1 MKKFEF
7 VVYALVCIFAIGCAA
22 SKSPILPVSRE
33 ATIVESTNPAEV
45 MVEASGIGKTTDE
58 ALLDARRA
66 AVAVILLGGT
76 DPLLQTPE
84 EKSKFEFVQEEI
96 YSIPTINQYI
106 SWESKEIK
114 SRIKL
119 EGGSK
124 IKLTKTF
131 KVNKRML
138 EEEMG
143 RRQIMKPRVEI
154 TTEIGLPMIMVIP
167 EVQKGEGPIEAMNG
181 DPVLKHAAQSIESY
195 LTGRKYDVLV
205 PEQKVNIDVLT
216 EAQQGIKGMEN
227 DYSYQLAL
235 AIGSDVYITYTVDM
249 QSREVGGSTV
259 RKATVGVR
267 AYETTTARLLGTET
281 GYSKE
286 RPATDLAVVE
296 EAIHG
301 AIDNVLSRVNAY
313 WKDDLTRGVQYKL
326 TINIQGDFDENQ
338 REDIGFAI
346 SRAIKQ
352 NTKSS
357 KENVATDQTFDYL
370 VWVDSKKISDSRELY
385 AALKQDYSSKGQLR
399 SVNITRKLILLKVT
413 D

>member
-1 MKKFEF
+1 MKKFRF
-7 VVYALVCIFAIGCAA
+7 VVYALVCIFVIGCAA
-22 SKSPILPVSRE
+22 KAPILPVSRE

-45 MVEASGIGKTTDE
+45 MVEAAGIGRNTDE
-58 ALLDARRA
+58 ALLDARRS
-66 AVAVILLGGT
+66 AVAVVLLGGT
-76 DPLLQTPE
+76 DPLLQTQD
-84 EKSKFEFVQEEI
+84 EKSKFEFAQEEI
-96 YSIPTINQYI
+96 YSVPTINQYI

-114 SRIKL
+114 NRIKL
-119 EGGSK
+119 EGGDK
-124 IKLTKTF
+124 IKITKTF

-138 EEEMG
+138 EEEMV
-143 RRQIMKPRVEI
+143 RRQIIKARVEI
-154 TTEIGLPMIMVIP
+154 TTQIGLPMIMVIP
-167 EVQKGEGPIEAMNG
+167 EVQKGEDPIDAMNG
-181 DPVLKHAAQSIESY
+181 DPMLKHAAQSIESY
-195 LTGRKYDVLV
+195 LTGRKYDVQV
-205 PEQKVNIDVLT
+205 PEQKVNVDGLT
-216 EAQQGIKGMEN
+216 EALQGVKGIEN

-235 AIGSDVYITYTVDM
+235 SIGSDVYITYTVDM
-249 QSREVGGSTV
+249 QSRVVGGSTV

-286 RPATDLAVVE
+286 RPGADLALVE

-326 TINIQGDFDENQ
+326 TITIQGNFDENQ

-346 SRAIKQ
+346 NRAIKQ
-352 NTKSS
+352 NTKTS

-370 VWVDSKKISDSRELY
+370 VWVDSKNISDSRELY
-385 AALKQDYSSKGQLR
+385 AALKQDYSGNGQLR
-399 SVNITRKLILLKVT
+399 SVNITRKLILLKVM